1 MMESDRETLDILEHG
16 RGAYRRRAW
25 ADAYASLSHADR
37 MSPLGRD
44 DLELLATAAYLTG
57 RELDYRAILERVHHA
72 DVAANAPVRAARS
85 AFWIGFSSMFSGD
98 VALATGWLS
107 RARRL
112 LDSRECVEQGYLL
125 LPEFERHLAEGNIEA
140 AHRAASAAVE
150 IGTRFFDADL
160 IAAARHLQGR
170 VLVLEREI
178 NAGLALLDEAML
190 AVIGGELS
198 PIMTGLIYCSVIEV
212 CQRVYAMSRARE
224 WTSALSR
231 WCEQQPELVA
241 FTATCLVRRAEI
253 LRLQGEW
260 PDAMMEVRRA
270 CERCE
275 QVNRKPPAAALYQQG
290 EIHRLRGEFEPAEE
304 MYRAASSRGFEPQ
317 PGLAMMRL
325 AQGRTDAAAAAIRRV
340 LSGATETFQRT
351 RLLPA
356 YVEIMLAA
364 GDIQEA
370 RSACRELEE
379 LASVIDTDAVRAM
392 AAHGQG
398 AVALAAGDAREA
410 FASLRR
416 AFELWDKVEAPHEA
430 ARARM
435 LLGLAFTSLGD
446 AEAGSLEL
454 AAARAVFEQL
464 GAAPDLARLEAAE
477 KRTPAKRHP
486 ELTPRELQVLR
497 LIAAGKTNKAIARQ
511 LSVSE
516 RTVDR
521 HVSNILTKLGVP
533 SRAAAT
539 AYAYDHQLF

>member
-1 MMESDRETLDILEHG
+1 MMQSDRETLDILEHG

-57 RELDYRAILERVHHA
+57 RDLDYRTILERVHHA
-72 DVAANAPVRAARS
+72 DVAANAPIRAARS
-85 AFWIGFSSMFSGD
+85 AFWIGFTSMFTGD

-125 LPEFERHLAEGNIEA
+125 LPEFERHLAEGNTTA
-140 AHRAASAAVE
+140 AHRAASDAVE

-340 LSGATETFQRT
+340 LSAATETFQRT

-379 LASVIDTDAVRAM
+379 LASVTDTDAVRAM
-392 AAHGQG
+392 AAYGQG

-410 FASLRR
+410 VAPLRR

-430 ARARM
+430 AHARM

-446 AEAGSLEL
+446 SEAGSLEL

-464 GAAPDLARLEAAE
+464 GAAPDLARLEAAD
-477 KRTPAKRHP
+477 KRTSAKRHP

-497 LIAAGKTNKAIARQ
+497 LIAAGKTNKAIAHQ
-511 LSVSE
+511 LSVSD

-539 AYAYDHQLF
+539 AYAYDHRLF